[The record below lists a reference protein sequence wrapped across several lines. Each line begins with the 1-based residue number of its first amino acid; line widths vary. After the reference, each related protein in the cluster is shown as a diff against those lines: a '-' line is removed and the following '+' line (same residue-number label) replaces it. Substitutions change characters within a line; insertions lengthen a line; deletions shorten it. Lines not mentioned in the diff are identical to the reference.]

1 MCVGVIALT
10 RRPIA
15 APDTPMLDPAQQS
28 VIDHCAGPLLVL
40 AGPGTGK
47 TTTIVEAVIARI
59 QGCSG
64 PRVPAEQILLLTFGR
79 RAADELRNR
88 VAARLD
94 GALMPVVATFHSLS
108 YALLREFADADEFA
122 PSPRL
127 LSGPE
132 QEQRVRELLTHAIR
146 DGRLAWPQDL
156 DPAVGTRGLAKD
168 VRSLIAKTQS
178 LGLDSAELAQ
188 AGQVGDIPAWS
199 AVAQFLTEY
208 LDVLD
213 AEGVIDYSELV
224 QRTVLLAQSPV
235 VGAKLKGRYRAVFVD
250 EYQDTDPAQVRLLQT
265 ITTPATSLV
274 AVGDPDQAIYGFR
287 GADVGGILKFSEDF
301 RTVTGEPAPVRVLN
315 VTRRFGP
322 TIRDA
327 AGRVIR
333 RVPMTGISVA
343 AQRVHRSPV
352 CQGRSD
358 SDSESDVEVITF
370 DSALAQAAAVADSI
384 RRSRLQGQ
392 VQSWSQ
398 IAVLVRSTAR
408 DLPILQQ
415 ALISAG
421 VPVEV
426 LAQDIPLRSQPG
438 VAPLLDV
445 LRTAVNI
452 ELLTKERAER
462 LLSCPLIRMRPTT
475 LRRLGRSLRALDRDQ
490 GQSLKSSAELIR
502 DCIVD
507 PRLLIEVPVEL
518 SAPVRALAAMIEQAS
533 EQIAGG
539 GSVAQI
545 LWGIWD
551 ETGWPA
557 RLQRAALGGG
567 AVGRAADRD
576 LDAVV
581 ALFAVASRVDLAFDG
596 RRGVANFIDE
606 LDNQALA
613 EASFV
618 RATARD
624 AVALLTAH
632 RSKGLQW
639 PHVHVVGVQ
648 EGVWPDLRARGSLL
662 SENRLGRDG
671 LNPKVA
677 LGDALADERRLFFVA
692 CTRAQRRLVV
702 TAVKS
707 GQDSGDQPSRFLDDL
722 SEAPAVV
729 RRHEGGFRSS
739 PLATAALVA
748 ELRSVAQD
756 SQASPAVRNGA
767 ASRLAVLALNEVR
780 AADPANWWGTRD
792 WTDCEQP
799 VRQRAVPVRMS
810 GSSWTNLDRCSLSW
824 FLEHEV
830 NGQSVRGPATAF
842 GSVVHALADAVARGE
857 LPARQELLTERASQ
871 VWKGLAYDADWQASA
886 ELVEASAALARF
898 VNWHESRPNREL
910 VTSEAPFEVE
920 FEVPGDRVKVRGSAD
935 RVELDEN
942 GELYVV
948 DLKTEK
954 KAKSAKELAEHRQLA
969 LYQVVASEGAFDSV
983 LESDPQLA
991 QVARPAVAGA
1001 ELIQLRIPA
1010 GSDEFPKVQ
1019 RQAAVDPH
1027 EVRQA
1032 LGQAV
1037 QVIRSEGFVPVP
1049 TANNCRFC
1057 DFARVCPAQRDGRE
1071 VIQ

>member
-10 RRPIA
+10 RSPIR
-15 APDTPMLDPAQQS
+15 APDTPLLDAAQQG
-28 VIDHCAGPLLVL
+28 VVDHDEGPLLVL

-47 TTTIVEAVIARI
+47 TTTIVEAIIARI
-59 QGCSG
+59 HGSAR
-64 PRVPAEQILLLTFGR
+64 PLVRAEQILVLTFGR
-79 RAADELRNR
+79 KAADELRDR

-94 GALMPVVATFHSLS
+94 GALMPVVATFHSFC
-108 YALLREFADADEFA
+108 YALLCEFADADEFA
-122 PSPRL
+122 PGPRL

-132 QEQRVRELLTHAIR
+132 QEQRVRELLTHAIK

-156 DPAVGTRGLAKD
+156 DPAVGTRGLAKE
-168 VRSLIAKTQS
+168 VRALIAKTQS
-178 LGLDSAELAQ
+178 LGLDSEELAQ
-188 AGQVGDIPAWS
+188 AGRVGDIPAWS

-224 QRTVLLAQSPV
+224 QRAVLLAQSPAS
-235 VGAKLKGRYRAVFVD
+235 GGKLRERYLAVFVD
-250 EYQDTDPAQVRLLQT
+250 EYQDTDPAQVRLLQA

-287 GADVGGILKFSEDF
+287 GADVGGILRFSEDF
-301 RTVTGEPAPVRVLN
+301 RTLTGAPAPVSVLN

-322 TIRDA
+322 AIRDA

-333 RVPMTGISVA
+333 RVPMTGISA
-343 AQRVHRSPV
+343 AVQRAHRSPV
-352 CQGRSD
+352 CQGLSD
-358 SDSESDVEVITF
+358 SDSEVEVITF

-384 RRSRLQGQ
+384 RRSRLQGE
-392 VQSWSQ
+392 VQRWSQ
-398 IAVLVRSTAR
+398 VAVLVRSTAR
-408 DLPILQQ
+408 DIPILQQ

-426 LAQDIPLRSQPG
+426 LAEDIPLRSQAG
-438 VAPLLDV
+438 VGPLLDV

-452 ELLTKERAER
+452 ELLTVQRAER
-462 LLSCPLIRMRPTT
+462 LLSSPLIRMRPTT

-507 PRLLIEVPVEL
+507 PRLLIEVPQEL
-518 SAPVRALAAMIEQAS
+518 SAPVRALAAMIEQAG
-533 EQIAGG
+533 EQIASG

-551 ETGWPA
+551 ATGWPA

-596 RRGVANFIDE
+596 RRGVVNFIDE
-606 LDNQALA
+606 LDNQAVA

-618 RATARD
+618 RASARD
-624 AVALLTAH
+624 AVALLTSH

-639 PHVHVVGVQ
+639 PHVYVVGAQ
-648 EGVWPDLRARGSLL
+648 EGTWPDLRVRGSLL
-662 SENRLGRDG
+662 SESRLGRDG
-671 LNPKVA
+671 LNPKMA
-677 LGDALADERRLFFVA
+677 FSDALAEERRLFFVA

-722 SEAPAVV
+722 SEVSAVV

-739 PLATAALVA
+739 PLAVVALVA

-756 SQASPAVRNGA
+756 PQASPAVRNGA
-767 ASRLAVLALNEVR
+767 ASRLALLAANEV
-780 AADPANWWGTRD
+780 AVADPANWWGTRE
-792 WTDCEQP
+792 WTDCAQP
-799 VRQRAVPVRMS
+799 VRDRTAPVRMS

-857 LPARQELLTERASQ
+857 LPAQQELLTARASQ
-871 VWKGLAYDADWQASA
+871 VWKGLAYEADWQASA
-886 ELVEASAALARF
+886 ELAQASAALARF
-898 VNWHESRPNREL
+898 VNWHESRPNRKL
-910 VTSEAPFEVE
+910 VASEAPFEVE

-935 RVELDEN
+935 RVELDEHR
-942 GELYVV
+942 ELHVV

-983 LESDPQLA
+983 LESDPQGA
-991 QVARPAVAGA
+991 REPRPAVAGA
-1001 ELIQLRIPA
+1001 ELIQLRIAA

-1019 RQAAVDPH
+1019 QQAAVDPH
-1027 EVRQA
+1027 EIRA
-1032 LGQAV
+1032 SLAQAV
-1037 QVIRSEGFVPVP
+1037 DVIRSEGFVPVP

-1057 DFARVCPAQRDGRE
+1057 DFARVCPAQRDSRE
-1071 VIQ
+1071 VVR